1 MRNLL
6 NKKNEISKSH
16 IGANFVEMEITQSF
30 RLNGTV
36 DVHADIFD
44 LTADEAEKLTIDLGQ
59 KYGCETNK
67 E

>member
-6 NKKNEISKSH
+6 SKRKNELTRPPMS
-16 IGANFVEMEITQSF
+16 VEMEITQSF
-30 RLNGTV
+30 RLDGTV

-44 LTADEAEKLTIDLGQ
+44 LTADEAEKLVLDLGQ
-59 KYGCETNK
+59 KCGCEINK